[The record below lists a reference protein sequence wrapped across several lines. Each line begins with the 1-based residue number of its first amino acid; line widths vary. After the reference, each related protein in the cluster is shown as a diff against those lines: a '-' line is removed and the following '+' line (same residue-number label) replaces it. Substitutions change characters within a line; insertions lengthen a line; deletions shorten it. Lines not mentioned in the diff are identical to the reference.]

1 MPPPLKW
8 KKFSLK
14 LCPTGDCYLAQDA
27 SPIREETNCL
37 DPLIFKT
44 VSKMSYPIT
53 VYYIQSY

>member
-1 MPPPLKW
+1 M
-8 KKFSLK
+8 FSLK